1 MEVFCVFDVD
11 RSGYISV
18 YEFRIVMMNMGV
30 KMMEEEINGMISE
43 IDIDGDGKI
52 NFEGDVL
59 CFKDCLL
66 IYLFFCWLIFL
77 RIINFWKGK

>member
-66 IYLFFCWLIFL
+66 IYLFFCQLIFL
-77 RIINFWKGK
+77 KIINF